1 MKKRSRLVIVLLVI
15 LMCGFFLYP
24 TIKWYGGVPQSTKEL
39 ATGSNVQI
47 KEYSRGQASRDLR
60 ALKELVAK
68 DPLTTL
74 PSEYGYLKVQA
85 KANYKAMEKPV
96 PKTWTMEALFGGFYN
111 EQDLFDTC
119 EEYYRT

>member
-15 LMCGFFLYP
+15 LMCGLFLYP
-24 TIKWYGGVPQSTKEL
+24 TVKWYGGVPQSTKEL

-68 DPLTTL
+68 DPLTIL
-74 PSEYGYLKVQA
+74 PSEYGYLK
-85 KANYKAMEKPV
+85 
-96 PKTWTMEALFGGFYN
+96 
-111 EQDLFDTC
+111 
-119 EEYYRT
+119 